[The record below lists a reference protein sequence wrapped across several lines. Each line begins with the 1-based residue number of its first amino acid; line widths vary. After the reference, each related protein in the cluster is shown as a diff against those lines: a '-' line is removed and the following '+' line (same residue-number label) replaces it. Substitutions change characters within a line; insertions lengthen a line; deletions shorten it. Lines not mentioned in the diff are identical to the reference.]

1 MAKFKVG
8 DKVRYVDEAGH
19 RSNPCYYPAVGT
31 IGEIKD
37 VVDVVDVLGVNYWVQ
52 WPEGTT
58 SYNDYW
64 CCGQHRLELVTEGG
78 TADA

>member
-1 MAKFKVG
+1 MGKFKIG

-19 RSNPCYYPAVGT
+19 KTHPEYYPAVGT
-31 IGEIKD
+31 VGEIKATD
-37 VVDVVDVLGVNYWVQ
+37 DLGDSWVQ

-64 CCGQHRLELVTEGG
+64 RCGHRRLELVTEGG

>member
-19 RSNPCYYPAVGT
+19 RINPRYYPAVGT
-31 IGEIKD
+31 IGEI
-37 VVDVVDVLGVNYWVQ
+37 VGVIGVAGGDYWVQ

-58 SYNDYW
+58 SNDDYW
-64 CCGQHRLELVTEGG
+64 CCGHHRLELVTEGG
-78 TADA
+78 DQDA